1 MAFQFCI
8 TVVVATLLFIVLDVA
23 VSLALIGDSDIML

>member
-8 TVVVATLLFIVLDVA
+8 VVVTTLLFIVLDVA
-23 VSLALIGDSDIML
+23 VSLALVGDSDIML